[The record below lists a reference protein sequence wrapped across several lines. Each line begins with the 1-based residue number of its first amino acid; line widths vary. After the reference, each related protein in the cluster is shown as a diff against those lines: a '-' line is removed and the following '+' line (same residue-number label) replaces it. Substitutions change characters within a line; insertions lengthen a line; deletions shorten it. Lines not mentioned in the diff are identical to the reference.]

1 MQGLLEGFSQ
11 VRVVVIGDL
20 VADEYIYGQTD
31 RISREAPVLI
41 LKYRSREL
49 RLGAGANAAHNVR
62 SLGAQVSLVGLVG
75 DDSPGR
81 QLREALISKGIEAD
95 GVRTVKGIETS
106 VKTRILAGGDNTTKQ
121 QVIRIDREFGT
132 SLSPELDGALS
143 QEMHQRLRGAHALIV
158 SDYGLG
164 VVSPALV
171 EEINKLA
178 RAGELLISID
188 SRHNLL
194 AFRGA
199 TAITP
204 NEEEVEE
211 ALGLRLTET
220 NILEAGHKLLDRV
233 DARGVLIT
241 RGRRGMILFERG
253 GAFTSLGIYGS
264 DEIADVTGAGDTVIG
279 VFTLA
284 LAAGAS
290 MVQAAE
296 MANRAGGLVVMKRGT
311 AVISSKE
318 LAATLS

>member
-1 MQGLLEGFSQ
+1 MQGLLERFSQ

-41 LKYRSREL
+41 LKYRNRDL

-62 SLGAQVSLVGLVG
+62 SLGAQVSVIGVVG
-75 DDSPGR
+75 DDEPGR
-81 QLREALISKGIEAD
+81 QLREALLSKGIDAD
-95 GVRTVKGIETS
+95 GVRAVKGLETS
-106 VKTRILAGGDNTTKQ
+106 VKTRILAGGVNTAKQ
-121 QVIRIDREFGT
+121 QVIRIDREFES
-132 SLSPELDGALS
+132 SLSPELDGDLL
-143 QEMHQRLRGAHALIV
+143 QELGQRLKGAQALIV

-164 VVSPALV
+164 VVTRALAEKV
-171 EEINKLA
+171 NELA
-178 RAGELLISID
+178 RAGELLICVD

-194 AFRGA
+194 AFKGV
-199 TAITP
+199 TAMTP

-211 ALGLRLTET
+211 ALGLRLTEA
-220 NILEAGHKLLDRV
+220 NIIEAGRELIRRV
-233 DARGVLIT
+233 DAQGVLLT
-241 RGRRGMILFERG
+241 RGSKGMILFERG
-253 GAFTSLGIYGS
+253 GAVTSLGIYGS

-284 LAAGAS
+284 LAAGAT
-290 MVQAAE
+290 MAQAAE

-311 AVISSKE
+311 AVLSSKE